1 MRGSPLIKWYSIVAN
16 TCIYCVLHV
25 RIGNWDAPDTDDAG
39 YRIYP
44 ANFLAYNLFKSSENS
59 PMTRYSSYS
68 LSLKFNKQ

>member
-25 RIGNWDAPDTDDAG
+25 RIGMLRIRMMPDTG
-39 YRIYP
+39 YP
-44 ANFLAYNLFKSSENS
+44 ANFLAYNLFKSSENL